1 MANRVIKTE
10 ELLHGKLFTER
21 RKTTRDE
28 STVTVNGITTE
39 FVNGKKT
46 RSYPAITPK
55 KDIPEF
61 DVEEEKRQLAHSR
74 KQLAEAR
81 KKGYPEAVISNLV
94 EHIEKKQAA
103 IKSYE
108 LMYPGNSTAHSGINK
123 RDNSLLHYNESCY
136 DSLSSP
142 TLNPVI
148 PEADKSKSI
157 SEMSL
162 EELRRMSGRLREERE
177 VEDIIRSL
185 RRSAGL
191 KDSYENPAKID
202 TKTPIDQLYHW
213 GIPGMKWGVRRF
225 QNKDGSRTAAGKK
238 REEAREKSEDYIKTR
253 EIRKKGS
260 AGLSNEELRKV
271 NERLRLETDYKN
283 LTTEKMT
290 KAESFV
296 GAALKKAAGEALSD
310 FAKSVM
316 LGGAKLLVKEVSPDF
331 AEVAFKLKKEKQAT

>member
-103 IKSYE
+103 IKLYE

-123 RDNSLLHYNESCY
+123 RDHSLLHYNE
-136 DSLSSP
+136 
-142 TLNPVI
+142 NPVFPSPDSKI

-157 SEMSL
+157 SEMTN
-162 EELRRMSGRLREERE
+162 EELRRLINRLRDERDA
-177 VEDIIRSL
+177 EDHIRVL
-185 RRSAGL
+185 RRSAGQL
-191 KDSYENPAKID
+191 LPQWNPA
-202 TKTPIDQLYHW
+202 
-213 GIPGMKWGVRRF
+213 
-225 QNKDGSRTAAGKK
+225 
-238 REEAREKSEDYIKTR
+238 
-253 EIRKKGS
+253 
-260 AGLSNEELRKV
+260 
-271 NERLRLETDYKN
+271 
-283 LTTEKMT
+283 
-290 KAESFV
+290 
-296 GAALKKAAGEALSD
+296 
-310 FAKSVM
+310 
-316 LGGAKLLVKEVSPDF
+316 
-331 AEVAFKLKKEKQAT
+331 